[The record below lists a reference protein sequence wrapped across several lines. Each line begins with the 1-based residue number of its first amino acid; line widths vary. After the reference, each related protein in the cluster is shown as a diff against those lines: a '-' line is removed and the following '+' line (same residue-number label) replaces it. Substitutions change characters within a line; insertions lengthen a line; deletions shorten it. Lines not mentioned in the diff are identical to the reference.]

1 MRKPIVAGNWKMYK
15 TFDEAVD
22 FVEEIQQAIP
32 SPEKIDAVI
41 CAPALYLPTLVV
53 AAEDCIYRRN

>member
-22 FVEEIQQAIP
+22 FVRESGIY
-32 SPEKIDAVI
+32 K
-41 CAPALYLPTLVV
+41 T
-53 AAEDCIYRRN
+53 DC